1 MLRHRAGRP
10 CRRHPGTPG
19 SSFRRTLSWG
29 APYNALGEGGGG
41 GRGVGGWGLGGGGG
55 GGRGGGGGWGGGVG
69 VYTNNITQPKL
80 AE

>member
-29 APYNALGEGGGG
+29 APYNALGEGERGWAGG
-41 GRGVGGWGLGGGGG
+41 GRVGVGGEGGGG
-55 GGRGGGGGWGGGVG
+55 GGRGGGGGGGGAG
-69 VYTNNITQPKL
+69 WGCIQIISHSQN
-80 AE
+80 